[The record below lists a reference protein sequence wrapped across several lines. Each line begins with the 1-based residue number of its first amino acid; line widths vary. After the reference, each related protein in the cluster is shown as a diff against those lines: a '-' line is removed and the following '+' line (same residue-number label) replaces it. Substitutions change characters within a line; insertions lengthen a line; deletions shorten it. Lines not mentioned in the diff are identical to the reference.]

1 MNSQSVIAAIVIF
14 VLIVIGM
21 FTFTY
26 LKKQEMGQQP
36 VPAADVEGTE
46 SPLAPYGIDRI
57 DGTHYFIDGKHTV
70 VGEMV
75 MPTPCDLL
83 EVDAEVLE
91 SAPEQIVLNFRVINT
106 AESCAQVLTPQRYSV
121 SASASED
128 AKIEATFNGIPVILN
143 LTPAPAGTL
152 PEEFEV
158 YIKG

>member
-1 MNSQSVIAAIVIF
+1 MHSQSIIAGVVIF
-14 VLIVIGM
+14 ALIVIGM

-26 LKKQEMGQQP
+26 LKKKELQQEP
-36 VPAADVEGTE
+36 VPTAEIPTE

-70 VGEMV
+70 VGEMI

-83 EVDAEVLE
+83 DVEAVVHE
-91 SAPEQIVLNFRVINT
+91 SSPERITLNFTVINT
-106 AESCAQVLTPQRYSV
+106 ADTCAQVLTPQRYSV
-121 SASASED
+121 SAVASEGATID
-128 AKIEATFNGIPVILN
+128 ATFKGTVVPLN
-143 LTPAPAGTL
+143 LTPAAPGSK

>member
-1 MNSQSVIAAIVIF
+1 MHSQSIIAGVVIF
-14 VLIVIGM
+14 ALIVIGM

-26 LKKQEMGQQP
+26 LKKKELQQEP
-36 VPAADVEGTE
+36 VLTPEVTTE

-70 VGEMV
+70 VGEMI

-83 EVDAEVLE
+83 DVAAVVRE
-91 SAPEQIVLNFRVINT
+91 SSPEQITLNFNVINT
-106 AESCAQVLTPQRYSV
+106 ADTCAQVPTPQRYSV
-121 SASASED
+121 SADASEGATID
-128 AKIEATFNGIPVILN
+128 ATFKGVSVPLN
-143 LTPAPAGTL
+143 LTPAAPGSK